1 MIRSI
6 REIPMKRTLATI
18 TLAAT
23 FLMPMGFLSVAATAA
38 SASSPK
44 LSAKLLSIGQMP
56 IGWSVVSSAGGGG
69 AGCLS
74 NILEPK
80 GIKQTA
86 KASVSFEDNGNV
98 PEVDEALATFTNAK
112 TGYKKIVANL
122 MACKHFSGKSGGQKV
137 TGTIGQMSFP
147 HYGDA
152 SAAFAVSFTVQ
163 GTALGEDLLIVRAG
177 SIVMGINEG
186 DLVSVEVSQFQGFV
200 NKAVAKLSPT
210 TTTTPN
216 GSSPSSPVPF
226 GKTAS
231 VDGWTV
237 RVVSVAPE
245 STDPN
250 VGKPPKGYLF
260 EIDTLQV
267 TRTAATP
274 DSPIDLD
281 PELLGPTHA
290 VRSVDSSPMCWGG
303 NPYNDQVYK
312 GGTVMTSDC
321 ISVPVAD
328 ASGLVV
334 GIGDLEGN
342 PTWFATK

>member
-1 MIRSI
+1 M
-6 REIPMKRTLATI
+6 
-18 TLAAT
+18 
-23 FLMPMGFLSVAATAA
+23 
-38 SASSPK
+38 
-44 LSAKLLSIGQMP
+44 LLSIDQIP
-56 IGWSVVSSAGGGG
+56 TGWSVVSSAGGGG

-74 NILEPK
+74 NTLEPK

-122 MACKHFSGKSGGQKV
+122 MACKHFSGKSGGEKV
-137 TGTIGQMSFP
+137 TGTVGPMSFP

-163 GTALGEDLLIVRAG
+163 GAAFGEDLLIVRKG
-177 SIVMGINEG
+177 NTVMGINEG
-186 DLVSVEVSQFQGFV
+186 DLAPVDVSQFQGFV
-200 NKAVAKLSPT
+200 QKAVAKLSPT
-210 TTTTPN
+210 TTTPTTANKGN

-237 RVVSVAPE
+237 RVVSVVPE

-260 EIDTLQV
+260 EIYTLRD

-281 PELLGPTHA
+281 PVLLGPTHA
-290 VRSVDSSPMCWGG
+290 VRSVDSTPMCWGG

-312 GGTVMTSDC
+312 GGTVEDSAC

-328 ASGLVV
+328 ASGLLV
-334 GIGDLEGN
+334 GVGGLEGN
-342 PTWFATK
+342 STWFATK